1 MGEKGKLVA
10 CEKLARFL
18 QGTNSKRRTA
28 YSRMKKGI
36 ASRLSKSGSNKK
48 SKAVVEYGRVKR
60 STAR

>member
-1 MGEKGKLVA
+1 MGEKGELVG
-10 CEKLARFL
+10 CEELARFL
-18 QGTNSKRRTA
+18 KGTNSKRRTA

-60 STAR
+60 